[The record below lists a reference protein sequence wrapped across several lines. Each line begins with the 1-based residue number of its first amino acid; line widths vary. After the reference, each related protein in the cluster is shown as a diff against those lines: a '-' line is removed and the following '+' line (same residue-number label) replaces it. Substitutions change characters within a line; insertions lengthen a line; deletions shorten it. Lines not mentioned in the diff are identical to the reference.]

1 MPLGRSRPAHV
12 VSHHLGSYSALRLRV
27 YCAPHPDI
35 GLALVSDPSTHRLAR
50 KLEPCQGFIPCA
62 NTPRRSPLAGSR
74 TASPRPSSL
83 LPLNRHCIAEHRNAQ
98 HKCGLVFTS
107 LERTA
112 DRLGKPN
119 LPQSPTWYRPT
130 IRAKAFL
137 VPLGALAAWF
147 PTPPAHPRASKTSR
161 GLKAHNTTEVALPHT
176 SQRVRRTCT
185 DSPRHW
191 PKPAPSDTIG
201 IPLRQAVA
209 FSRPILDFRALLH

>member
-1 MPLGRSRPAHV
+1 MRARPASRHSITRGPFLRLTNSVHSHVPRQAWTRFGLPMPLGRSRPAHV

-112 DRLGKPN
+112 DGSVNQPCHNHQPGTGQPFAPKR
-119 LPQSPTWYRPT
+119 S
-130 IRAKAFL
+130 
-137 VPLGALAAWF
+137 WF
-147 PTPPAHPRASKTSR
+147 PWVP
-161 GLKAHNTTEVALPHT
+161 
-176 SQRVRRTCT
+176 
-185 DSPRHW
+185 
-191 PKPAPSDTIG
+191 
-201 IPLRQAVA
+201 
-209 FSRPILDFRALLH
+209 